1 MAILDGIKRI
11 WNIFKGEDPIFGPSV
26 GSSYSSRPD
35 RRRSGY
41 ILNDRSIVTSV
52 YNRIAMDVAGVRI
65 KHVELDEKGRYKKD
79 ADSKLNLCL
88 TLKPNLDQFP
98 RGFVQDICLTMFDRG
113 EAAIVPIE
121 WISSDGLG
129 LDVVDVLNMRVGDIT
144 QWYAQKVRVSVWNEE
159 ANARQEVIK
168 SKKLIAIA
176 YNPLSAVMNEPNST
190 MSRLIRKLGFLD
202 SVDEALS
209 SGKLDII
216 VQLPYVIKTEI
227 MRKKAEERRE
237 QIEFQL
243 KGSQYGIAYT
253 DGTEKIIQL
262 NRPAEN
268 NLLKQIEYL
277 VDLLYS
283 QLGLTPEVMNGT
295 ADEAT
300 MVNYYARTV
309 YPIVDAIVESMRAS
323 FTYQTTVE
331 GTATIRYFR
340 EPFKFVPL
348 SNVAEIAD
356 KFIRNKVTTPNE
368 IRDFIGL
375 VPSDDPE
382 ADKLANPNMPE
393 PASSEASKPLPVS
406 PRRPKIS
413 ANERNSQNGT

>member
-1 MAILDGIKRI
+1 LAILDGIKRI
-11 WNIFKGEDPIFGPSV
+11 WNVFKGEDPIFGPSV

-35 RRRSGY
+35 RRRTGM
-41 ILNDRSIVTSV
+41 IRNDKSIVTSV
-52 YNRIAMDVAGVRI
+52 YNRIAMDVAGVPIR
-65 KHVELDEKGRYKKD
+65 HVLLDEKGRYKSD

-88 TLKPNLDQFP
+88 TLRPNMDQYP
-98 RGFVQDICLTMFDRG
+98 RGFRQDICLTMFERG

-121 WISSDGLG
+121 WYSSDGLG
-129 LDVVDVLNMRVGDIT
+129 LDVVDVANMRVGDIT
-144 QWYAQKVRVSVWNEE
+144 QWYSDKVRVSVWNESI
-159 ANARQEVIK
+159 NARQEVIK
-168 SKKLIAIA
+168 SKRLIAIA
-176 YNPLSAVMNEPNST
+176 YNPLAPVMNEPNST
-190 MSRLIRKLGFLD
+190 MTRLIQKLGFLD
-202 SVDEALS
+202 TVDEALS

-216 VQLPYVIKTEI
+216 VQLPYVIKTET

-277 VDLLYS
+277 VDMLYS

-309 YPIVDAIVESMRAS
+309 YPIVDSIVEAMRAS
-323 FTYQTTVE
+323 FTYQSVIDKV
-331 GTATIRYFR
+331 ATIRYFR
-340 EPFKFVPL
+340 EPFKFIPL
-348 SNVAEIAD
+348 SNVAEVAD

-368 IRDFIGL
+368 IRDAIGM
-375 VPSDDPE
+375 VPSDDPS
-382 ADKLANPNMPE
+382 ADELANPNMPE
-393 PASSEASKPLPVS
+393 PTSSESKPLPVS
-406 PRRPKIS
+406 PRRQTNSTK
-413 ANERNSQNGT
+413 ERDSQNGT

>member
-1 MAILDGIKRI
+1 
-11 WNIFKGEDPIFGPSV
+11 
-26 GSSYSSRPD
+26 
-35 RRRSGY
+35 
-41 ILNDRSIVTSV
+41 
-52 YNRIAMDVAGVRI
+52 MDVASVPI
-65 KHVELDEKGRYKKD
+65 KHILLDKKGRYKAD

-98 RGFVQDICLTMFDRG
+98 SGFRQDIAMTMMERG
-113 EAAIVPIE
+113 EAAIVPII
-121 WISSDGLG
+121 WSSSDGLG
-129 LDVVDVLNMRVGDIT
+129 FDVVDVMNVRVGDIT
-144 QWYAQKVRVSVWNEE
+144 QWYSQKVRVSVWNEE
-159 ANARQEVIK
+159 INARQEVVK
-168 SKKLIAIA
+168 SKRLIAIA
-176 YNPLSAVMNEPNST
+176 YNPLAAVMNEPNST
-190 MSRLIRKLGFLD
+190 LQRLIRKLGFLD

-216 VQLPYVIKTEI
+216 VQLPYVIKTET

-237 QIEFQL
+237 AIEFQL

-277 VDLLYS
+277 VDMLYG
-283 QLGLTPEVMNGT
+283 QLGITPEVMNGT

-300 MVNYYARTV
+300 MVNYHARTV
-309 YPIVDAIVESMRAS
+309 YPFVDAIVESMRAS
-323 FTYQTTVE
+323 FTYQAVVD

-356 KFIRNKVTTPNE
+356 KFVRNKVMTPNE
-368 IRDFIGL
+368 IRNGIGM

-393 PASSEASKPLPVS
+393 PTTSESKPLPVPS
-406 PRRPKIS
+406 RRPKIS
-413 ANERNSQNGT
+413 TKERDSQNGT